1 MTINWMKSKT
11 FKDMKVNEN
20 LEIRCLE
27 KKKKSDMKSEIFVIF
42 VLVPI

>member
-27 KKKKSDMKSEIFVIF
+27 KKKK
-42 VLVPI
+42 